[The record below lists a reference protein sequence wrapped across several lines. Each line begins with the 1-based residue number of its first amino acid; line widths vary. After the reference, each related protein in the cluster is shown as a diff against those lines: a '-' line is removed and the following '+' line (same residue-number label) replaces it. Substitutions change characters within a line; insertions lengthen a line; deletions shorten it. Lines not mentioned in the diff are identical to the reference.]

1 MREPG
6 APVSVRIRDLSA
18 KIYKRSADP
27 AHPDNALDAD
37 WQSGYLLGRFT
48 EKDTFDDINQEWKKR
63 GKPSLNMEPDTE
75 TRNPA
80 RAFRIW
86 KAGYWAGRFS
96 RL

>member
-27 AHPDNALDAD
+27 AHPDNALNAD

-48 EKDTFDDINQEWKKR
+48 ERDTFDDICQEWKKR
-63 GKPSLNMEPDTE
+63 GKPPGTE
-75 TRNPA
+75 A
-80 RAFRIW
+80 KAFRIW

>member
-6 APVSVRIRDLSA
+6 SPVSVRIRDLSA
-18 KIYKRSADP
+18 RIYNRSADP

-37 WQSGYLLGRFT
+37 WQAGYLLGRFT
-48 EKDTFDDINQEWKKR
+48 EKDTFDDIGQEWRMR
-63 GKPSLNMEPDTE
+63 GKPPGTE
-75 TRNPA
+75 AT
-80 RAFRIW
+80 AFRAW